1 MDVAKSTTNGKP
13 KLLTRLVKGVGHWLG
28 PETPTGK
35 AFVGLEKGLTKTF
48 DRLGRSDR
56 YLNFVGRT
64 LNRGL
69 RARAAYVAYQEEMLH
84 AMRLPSINEIDEL
97 RAEVREIHDQMEA
110 ISCQLEIV
118 LEALE
123 GQRQHQHKPEAQK
136 SANGSTEKERPS

>member
-1 MDVAKSTTNGKP
+1 MAKSTTNGKP

-69 RARAAYVAYQEEMLH
+69 ITFIRSRPCC
-84 AMRLPSINEIDEL
+84 RSSEIS
-97 RAEVREIHDQMEA
+97 QF
-110 ISCQLEIV
+110 C
-118 LEALE
+118 
-123 GQRQHQHKPEAQK
+123 G
-136 SANGSTEKERPS
+136 